1 MMENNHIQINH
12 LTIGYKEKGNRK
24 VVATDINACLHSGE
38 LTCLLGANGI
48 GKSTLLRTLSGFQ
61 APLEGEIILRGK
73 PLSTYSDKELAT
85 LIGVVLTEKCELR
98 NMTVEELVGMGRSPY
113 TGFWGRLGKHDR
125 EVIEESIQLV
135 GIGHLRYQMVH
146 QLSDGERQKVM
157 IAKALA
163 QQTDIIFLDEPTA
176 FLDFPSKVEIMQLLF
191 RLSHTGNRT
200 IFLSTHDLE
209 LALQIADKVWL
220 MNKENGVKTGTPE
233 DLSLDGSLSHFF
245 LRKGI
250 RFDKATGSIGPTGT
264 SRSPTRLSSSIL
276 LPDRPYRQPPS
287 KNCCKPYISY
297 WTPCPTRRQAM
308 CPSSSISIRVSS
320 VRLSKARQCF
330 RHKPRRAGK
339 KRAASASGRPF
350 HSSRASVIFAIT
362 TCASGEQPQSRASS
376 CKNCLFITTC
386 LL

>member
-38 LTCLLGANGI
+38 LTCLLGTNGI

-250 RFDKATGSIGPTGT
+250 RFDRESGLFRIA
-264 SRSPTRLSSSIL
+264 
-276 LPDRPYRQPPS
+276 
-287 KNCCKPYISY
+287 
-297 WTPCPTRRQAM
+297 RQAT
-308 CPSSSISIRVSS
+308 VS
-320 VRLSKARQCF
+320 VRLTGEGDRYTMVQKALARHGIEGNRQHPSDWYIAVTDEAF
-330 RHKPRRAGK
+330 FLHP
-339 KRAASASGRPF
+339 ASGQTVQ
-350 HSSRASVIFAIT
+350 AATI
-362 TCASGEQPQSRASS
+362 EE
-376 CKNCLFITTC
+376 
-386 LL
+386 LLQAVHQLLDALPH